1 MNRAADLQGRL
12 EARYPLLYIT
22 HNDERDTVRLLGE
35 AAAAVPI
42 PIEVISCGRADVTDV
57 AVTALEQM
65 LGRSD
70 STLLVL
76 PLGHRLLREPRIV
89 RQLAENLTQLEL
101 RGHVVALLA
110 PLTVPCPELARDLVH
125 LQIPLPLAAELKPLV
140 SAAFRSQTGE
150 IDRALVTAA
159 TQAIQGL
166 TLAQARRALRRVRRA
181 NLSPA
186 AAVAELQAEKR
197 DLVAAGG
204 TLEIVDALPALDAVG
219 GLDVLK
225 EWLLRRRKALTPEA
239 RTFGLPVPRGMLVVG
254 IQGCGKS
261 LIAKASAAALGLP
274 LVRLDLGRLYTS
286 TQEPDENLRDA
297 LQVAEAMAPVV
308 LWLDEID
315 KAFAHG
321 ASGGSEAGSRIFGSF
336 LTWLGEQRAG
346 VFVAATANRIE
357 HLPAEL
363 MRKGRFDDTFFVDLP
378 DLAVRAEILS
388 IHLQASGRDPRHFDL
403 DRLAHSAE
411 RLTGAEIEQAVVE
424 ALAIAFSDGR
434 ELENGDLQDVLS
446 NTVPF
451 VETYEQQVKDLRE
464 WARRRCRPATRDR
477 SLRELYLSARGAGD
491 TLDSGGK
498 HGGHR

>member
-1 MNRAADLQGRL
+1 MNRASDLRQRL
-12 EARYPLLYIT
+12 EARYPLLYIV
-22 HNDERDTVRLLGE
+22 HSDERDAIRLLGE
-35 AAAAVPI
+35 AAAAVPM
-42 PIEVISCGRADVTDV
+42 PIDVVSCGRADVADV
-57 AVTALEQM
+57 AATALERM
-65 LGRSD
+65 LGRAEPA
-70 STLLVL
+70 LLVL
-76 PLGHRLLREPRIV
+76 PLGHRLLRDPSFV
-89 RQLAENLTQLEL
+89 RQLAEGLTQLEL
-101 RGHVVALLA
+101 RSHVVALLA
-110 PLTVPCPELARDLVH
+110 PVTVPCPELERDIVH
-125 LQIPLPLAAELKPLV
+125 LQVPLPTAAELQPLV

-150 IDRALVTAA
+150 IDRGLVAAA

-181 NLSPA
+181 NFGAA
-186 AAVAELQAEKR
+186 AAVVELQAEKR

-204 TLEIVDALPALDAVG
+204 TLEIVDSLPALEEVG
-219 GLDVLK
+219 GLDDLK

-274 LVRLDLGRLYTS
+274 LVRLDLGRLYTAER
-286 TQEPDENLRDA
+286 QPDENLREA
-297 LQVAEAMAPVV
+297 LQIAEAMAPVV

-378 DLAVRAEILS
+378 DLAVRTEILA
-388 IHLQASGRDPRHFDL
+388 IHLHASGRDPRRFAIDK
-403 DRLAHSAE
+403 LAHTAE

-424 ALAIAFSDGR
+424 ALAIAFSEGR
-434 ELENGDLQDVLS
+434 ELLDADLQAVLS

-464 WARRRCRPATRDR
+464 WARRRCRPAGRDR

-491 TLDSGGK
+491 TMDPGGK
-498 HGGHR
+498 HGGNR